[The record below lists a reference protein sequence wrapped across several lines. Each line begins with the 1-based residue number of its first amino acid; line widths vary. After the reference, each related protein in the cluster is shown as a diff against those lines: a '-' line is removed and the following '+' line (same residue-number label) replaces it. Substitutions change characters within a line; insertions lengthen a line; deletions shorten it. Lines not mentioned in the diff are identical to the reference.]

1 MRPMAGMVR
10 FQAWLKTRVR
20 WLARQRGV
28 RQTARYADFYVRWLQ
43 HHPNGWFRR
52 GTALL
57 FILGGIFAFL
67 PILGIWMLPV
77 GLVVLSDD
85 LHILRR
91 LRRRLIVRI
100 GRWVKDRPPP
110 RNPPALR
117 LRP

>member
-1 MRPMAGMVR
+1 MP
-10 FQAWLKTRVR
+10 
-20 WLARQRGV
+20 
-28 RQTARYADFYVRWLQ
+28 
-43 HHPNGWFRR
+43 
-52 GTALL
+52 ALL